1 MLRKRGKRIE
11 DDLPDIVT
19 ALQLA
24 GLNGEDIQR
33 ALMLEET
40 SSNSRL
46 KQLARDLAGELQ
58 ALQKRLFIVSKM
70 LQIQTVEQL
79 PSIVDGQSWKS
90 ILSSAGMDK
99 AAMNRWHREFEQV
112 ARVEHRQF
120 LSDLGL
126 SEDEIRQIR
135 QESVASKQV

>member
-1 MLRKRGKRIE
+1 
-11 DDLPDIVT
+11 
-19 ALQLA
+19 
-24 GLNGEDIQR
+24 
-33 ALMLEET
+33 MLEET

-46 KQLARDLAGELQ
+46 KQLARELTGELQ

-99 AAMNRWHREFEQV
+99 AAMNRWHIKFEQV
-112 ARVEHRQF
+112 APYEHRQF

-135 QESVASKQV
+135 QDSVASKQI